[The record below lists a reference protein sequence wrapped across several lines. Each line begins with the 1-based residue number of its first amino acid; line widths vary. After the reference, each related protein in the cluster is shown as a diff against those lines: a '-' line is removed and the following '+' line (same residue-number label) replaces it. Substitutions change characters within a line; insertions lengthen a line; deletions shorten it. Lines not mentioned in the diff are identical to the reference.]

1 LNHHPTVAL
10 FDRGHAPW
18 IESTLAQ
25 LRSSIDKSKGDLQVS
40 DENLIRQSYEE
51 MIRTVFAQFY
61 QASILAKTAE
71 EKMKAEQIFQTGVLF
86 ARQVR
91 DRAVAILP
99 AA

>member
-1 LNHHPTVAL
+1 
-10 FDRGHAPW
+10 
-18 IESTLAQ
+18 
-25 LRSSIDKSKGDLQVS
+25 
-40 DENLIRQSYEE
+40 

-71 EKMKAEQIFQTGVLF
+71 EKAKAEQIFQTGILF